1 MQTKTNGGEWKL
13 ESNLQTPKG
22 DEKLEMKVTGLT
34 EDDKIQFRTIAVN
47 AAGESEPSDPAP
59 VPPHV
64 VKHRNSKFFVQYFW
78 GMKSHF
84 YNLPLGDFNFGFRDL
99 IKWKVVNF
107 LIVAI

>member
-1 MQTKTNGGEWKL
+1 
-13 ESNLQTPKG
+13 
-22 DEKLEMKVTGLT
+22 MKVTGLT

-64 VKHRNSKFFVQYFW
+64 VKHRNSKFFVQCFLGIKVIFTICLW
-78 GMKSHF
+78 V
-84 YNLPLGDFNFGFRDL
+84 LGDLNFGLMDI